1 MISIVADTQA
11 LVWHLT
17 DPARLGRAAQRALV
31 AVDSGRWSCHVP
43 AIALVE
49 LSLLYERR
57 RVRVSTADVI
67 AALTDHPGFAV
78 LALDLEQ
85 AVEFAALPGLRDPMD
100 RLIVAA
106 AIATSSRL
114 ISSDE
119 KLDGYGVDRIWD

>member
-1 MISIVADTQA
+1 MISIVTDTQA

-43 AIALVE
+43 AISLVE

-57 RVRVSTADVI
+57 RVRVSIADVI
-67 AALTDHPGFAV
+67 AALADHPSFAV

-85 AVEFAALPGLRDPMD
+85 AVEFATLPGLRDPMD

-106 AIATSSRL
+106 AIATGSRL